1 MGSQSENAKSVNG
14 FSYQEPDSNNHVKSN
29 QQKDVYMVSPTD
41 YKVCLSMTHRNKQI
55 QVSLEF
61 PEQSDQK
68 AEQEFIARLKEIYLK
83 KIEDGAMQ
91 KEDFALSSPT
101 TKEKEGIV

>member
-1 MGSQSENAKSVNG
+1 MGSQTENAKSVNG

-29 QQKDVYMVSPTD
+29 QQKDVYMVSSTD

-55 QVSLEF
+55 QVTLEF
-61 PEQSDQK
+61 PEQTDQK

-83 KIEDGAMQ
+83 KVENRAMQ

-101 TKEKEGIV
+101 TKEKEE